1 MLHVLSTQSD
11 DRHPRFKRRVSSKGT
26 CSFCGFAA
34 STHIEVWFHV
44 FLKETTTPVDVHDAA
59 ERWKS
64 HGAMQGTSPTLW
76 VRSVEVGK
84 RKGVEF
90 IDEDQ

>member
-1 MLHVLSTQSD
+1 MTVTL
-11 DRHPRFKRRVSSKGT
+11 VSSEGSRAKAR
-26 CSFCGFAA
+26 AA
-34 STHIEVWFHV
+34 SVSLPQALILKYGSNV
-44 FLKETTTPVDVHDAA
+44 FLKETTTPVDVHDVA

-90 IDEDQ
+90 VDEDQ